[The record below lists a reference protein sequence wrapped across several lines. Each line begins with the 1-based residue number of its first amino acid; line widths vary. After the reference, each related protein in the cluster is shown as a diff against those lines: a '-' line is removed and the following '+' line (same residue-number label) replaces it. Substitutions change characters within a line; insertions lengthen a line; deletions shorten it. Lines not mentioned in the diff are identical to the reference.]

1 MTVKIRP
8 GRSFEVEDGVRH
20 LLVEFVEG
28 GALLVQVRVEDCE
41 AAVAI
46 EPREARQLSTFLA

>member
-1 MTVKIRP
+1 MTVRIKP
-8 GRSFEVEDGVRH
+8 GLSFEVIDGVRN
-20 LLVEFVEG
+20 LRVEWVEG
-28 GALLVQVRVEDCE
+28 GSLLVSVQVEDCE